1 MAPRPYKWHPSEMTS
16 SFEWD
21 PAKEAENL
29 RKHGVSFREAQ
40 LAFLD
45 PERVIARDV
54 AHALSAQGI
63 GAKDRRSMKRKGN
76 YTDEPMGQ
84 LEVVEDILPSP
95 NRLVLKEDGVKIT
108 ISLSKHSVD
117 FFKAHAARSKVSYQ
131 KMIRRLLDGYA
142 AHYAARSEPRRPT
155 ARRATPNVKP

>member
-1 MAPRPYKWHPSEMTS
+1 MTS

-117 FFKAHAARSKVSYQ
+117 FFKVSKNDPQIAGCLCGTLWGAVGTPSAHWASRHAKCKTLTYT
-131 KMIRRLLDGYA
+131 M
-142 AHYAARSEPRRPT
+142 
-155 ARRATPNVKP
+155 

>member
-1 MAPRPYKWHPSEMTS
+1 MTS

-117 FFKAHAARSKVSYQ
+117 FFKAHALRDAVAEMPQPRCPPTRTAQSQ
-131 KMIRRLLDGYA
+131 
-142 AHYAARSEPRRPT
+142 EPGGGPG
-155 ARRATPNVKP
+155 ACRALGTGVVG